1 MLFEFDEFSTQKAR
15 IKVLGVGGAGGN
27 AINRMITSGMEGV
40 EFIAINTDAQDLDS
54 NPAETKIQIGKDLTK
69 GLGAGAK
76 PEIGKFKLMN
86 VLELIKQGS
95 KKLASKNILSHK
107 LDSEILLSKILEK
120 NREQI
125 ILNQNTKLNVSQ
137 INNSSWKTY

>member
-1 MLFEFDEFSTQKAR
+1 
-15 IKVLGVGGAGGN
+15 
-27 AINRMITSGMEGV
+27 
-40 EFIAINTDAQDLDS
+40 
-54 NPAETKIQIGKDLTK
+54 
-69 GLGAGAK
+69 
-76 PEIGKFKLMN
+76 MN

-125 ILNQNTKLNVSQ
+125 ILNQNTKLYQ
-137 INNSSWKTY
+137 IIKILIFFLVPLFF

>member
-1 MLFEFDEFSTQKAR
+1 
-15 IKVLGVGGAGGN
+15 
-27 AINRMITSGMEGV
+27 
-40 EFIAINTDAQDLDS
+40 
-54 NPAETKIQIGKDLTK
+54 
-69 GLGAGAK
+69 
-76 PEIGKFKLMN
+76 MN

-125 ILNQNTKLNVSQ
+125 ILNQNTKLNISQ
-137 INNSSWKTY
+137 INKFKKLFIFDLLKSK